1 MAAYEPT
8 MSYRLIYIFT
18 IHDAQ
23 HEGYWKIGKTSFD
36 SVNSYKQLSPNCAE
50 LNCAAHDRI
59 NQYTKTAMVEY
70 DLQYTELARRTV
82 TFSDGTTDT
91 ELFDDD
97 DVHNVLYNSGF
108 SARKFSNSN
117 QDSEWFEVPLSVA
130 IRAIQAVKEG
140 RTALTAAE
148 KSDGQTSFLPQ
159 TAPAVPKK
167 KSITLREEQVDCVN
181 RTLTIFRK
189 QNSMLWNCKMRFGKT
204 VTAYALIKKAGYQKV
219 IVVTHRPVVEDGWR
233 NDFDLIFGE
242 GDNRA
247 FLKKERFDTD
257 SSVYDAAMDA
267 RNDANLMTH
276 KNSGKAF
283 VYFAS
288 MQDLRGSKR
297 ADGKFDKNNAVFDM
311 DWDLVIYDEAHEGTQ
326 TERGKKVQALLQT
339 EKNGKIPKV
348 LQLSGTPYNILEE
361 YQDCNSYTWD
371 YVMEQR
377 RKREWDTLHPGN
389 HNPYADLPELRIL
402 TFDLGKNLPTA
413 YRYETM
419 ETAFNFTEFF
429 RVWTGDPTRD
439 FRPLPAGARIGD
451 FVHEADVRSFL
462 NLISSDDPESNYP
475 YSTPEYREMFRHTLW
490 MVPGVK
496 EAQALSKLLREHP
509 VFGTYRVANV
519 AGEGDAELPYDNALT
534 LVKQVIKKNRYTITI
549 SCGKLTTGVTVPEWT
564 AVMMLTG
571 SASTAASGYMQ
582 TIFRVQSAG
591 VLDGKQKERCYV
603 FDFAP
608 DRALNVI
615 SEVNRITKRGR
626 TNEEQNRIA
635 LGEFLNFCPVIAVD
649 GTRMVEYNVPK
660 MMRQIKRLTVDKAI
674 KSGFDDES
682 VYKQDTGIAMDE
694 DDVQLFHT
702 LSDKLSE
709 QKAAKKETKVS
720 INNQGLTKEEY
731 DKANKISN
739 KPKRERTKEDDD
751 LLKKLQEQKK
761 EREKVIRLL
770 RNVSIRLPL
779 LIYGAKVD
787 LTESIKM
794 ADFITLVDDE
804 SWQEFMPKTVDKPL
818 FRKLLKYY
826 DEDVVIGAGLRIRR
840 MAKAADEL
848 PPTKRAQRIAEIF
861 SHFRNPDKE
870 TVLTPWRVVNLHL
883 SNMVGG
889 YCFLNEKF
897 DAQDV
902 LDEPRLVDQ
911 GDVTEDIFLNP
922 DARILEMNSKSGLYP
937 LYMAYSLYAMK
948 LSGEEDKLP
957 LEQTQ
962 ALWREI
968 VEQQIF
974 VLCKTKMARSITR
987 RTLVG
992 YQDEW
997 TVNTTYIPHL
1007 LERMEK
1013 DPQRLAKKLQRTD
1026 TWGKEGEPMKFDA
1039 IVGNPPYQEMDGGG
1053 KGYSA
1058 KPVYNYFVDE
1068 AKAVEPHYISMITP
1082 SRWFSGGKGLDSF
1095 RAEMLQDKHLR
1106 KIVDYADNEA
1116 LFSNVSIVGGVNYFL
1131 WDSSYNG
1138 DCEVTSIRGEN
1149 SVTLNRDLSEYDIF
1163 IRNNNALQLIRRME
1177 ASTDRK
1183 MDAVVYPRNVFGIS
1197 SDLRGQ
1203 DSKDSEH
1210 QLALFSSQKSNSM
1223 AMSYVSGDEVQKQ
1236 HELIGKYKV
1245 IMGKVVPRGG
1255 EVGVD
1260 PSVGYRVTST
1270 LQVLSPG
1277 SVFTDSYL
1285 LLATFD
1291 HREEAIHFAEYMCL
1305 KFPRFLLHETYSSM
1319 NISKQNFR
1327 FVPFLDYSKE
1337 WTDNELFKRYGCSDE
1352 EISMI
1357 ESIIRPMEYVF
1368 HE

>member
-8 MSYRLIYIFT
+8 MSYRLIYIFA
-18 IHDAQ
+18 IHDKD
-23 HEGYWKIGKTSFD
+23 HEGYLKIGDTTFD
-36 SVNSYKQLSPNCAE
+36 STKSYKQLPPNCEE
-50 LNCAAHDRI
+50 LNQAARDRI
-59 NQYTKTAMVEY
+59 DDYTKTAMVAY
-70 DLQYTELARRTV
+70 DLQYTELARKVV
-82 TFSDGTTDT
+82 TFSDGEVETS
-91 ELFDDD
+91 LFRDKR
-97 DVHNVLYNSGF
+97 VHEVLYRSGYTSKNFWF
-108 SARKFSNSN
+108 SDRT
-117 QDSEWFEVPLSVA
+117 SEWFEVPLSVA

-148 KSDGQTSFLPQ
+148 KSEGQTSFLPQ
-159 TAPAVPKK
+159 TVPAAPKK
-167 KSITLREEQVDCVN
+167 RAITLRDEQVDCVN

-242 GDNRA
+242 GDDRA
-247 FLKKERFDTD
+247 FLKKDRFDTD

-267 RNDANLMTH
+267 RNDANLTAYQ
-276 KNSGKAF
+276 NSGTAF

-288 MQDLRGSKR
+288 MQDLRGSQR

-326 TERGKKVQALLQT
+326 TQRGQKVQSLLEA
-339 EKNGKIPKV
+339 EKNGKAPKV
-348 LQLSGTPYNILEE
+348 LQLSGTPYNLMQKYE
-361 YQDCNSYTWD
+361 NNVYTWD
-371 YVMEQR
+371 YVMEQK
-377 RKREWDTLHPGN
+377 RKREWDTLHPGD

-402 TFDLGKNLPTA
+402 TFDLGKSLPTS
-413 YRYETM
+413 YRYETLEM
-419 ETAFNFTEFF
+419 AFNFTEFL
-429 RVWTGDPTRD
+429 RVWTGDPARD
-439 FRPLPAGARIGD
+439 FRPLPAGAQVGD

-462 NLISSDDPESNYP
+462 DLISSENPESNYP

-496 EAQALSKLLREHP
+496 EASALSRLLKDHP
-509 VFGTYRVANV
+509 VFGAYKVANV
-519 AGEGDAELPYDNALT
+519 AGDGDAEMPYDNALT
-534 LVKQVIKKNRYTITI
+534 LVKQVIKANRYTITI

-571 SASTAASGYMQ
+571 SASTAAPGYMQ

-608 DRALNVI
+608 DRALNI
-615 SEVNRITKRGR
+615 LSEVNRVTKRGK
-626 TNEEQNRIA
+626 TNEEEYRKA

-649 GTRMVEYNVPK
+649 GTQMTAYSVSR
-660 MMRQIKRLTVDKAI
+660 MMRQIKRLTVDRAI

-682 VYKQDTGIAMDE
+682 VYKQDTGIVMDE

-709 QKAAKKETKVS
+709 QKAAKKETKVH
-720 INNQGLTKEEY
+720 INHQGLTGEEY
-731 DKANKISN
+731 EKADKISN

-794 ADFITLVDDE
+794 ADFITLVDEE

-826 DEDVVIGAGLRIRR
+826 DEDVVSGAGLRIRR

-848 PPTKRAQRIAEIF
+848 PPTERVKRIAEIF

-889 YCFLNEKF
+889 YCFLNEQF
-897 DAQDV
+897 DSQEV
-902 LDEPRLVDQ
+902 LEEPRLVDQ
-911 GDVTEDIFLNP
+911 GQVTEDIFLNP

-948 LSGEEDKLP
+948 LPGPEDKLP

-962 ALWREI
+962 ALWQET

-974 VLCKTKMARSITR
+974 VLCKTRMAESITW

-992 YQDEW
+992 YQDW

-1007 LERMEK
+1007 LERMEN

-1026 TWGKEGEPMKFDA
+1026 TWGKEGQPMKFDA

-1058 KPVYNYFVDE
+1058 KPIYNYFVGE
-1068 AKAVEPHYISMITP
+1068 AKAIEPHYISMITP
-1082 SRWFSGGKGLDSF
+1082 SRWFSGGKGLDDF

-1149 SVTLNRDLSEYDIF
+1149 TVTLNRDLSEYDIF

-1177 ASTDRK
+1177 VSSDRK
-1183 MDAVVYPRNVFGIS
+1183 MDDVVYPRNVFGIS

-1203 DSKDSEH
+1203 DNKDEKH
-1210 QLALFSSQKSNSM
+1210 QIALFSSQKSNSM
-1223 AMSYVSGDEVQKQ
+1223 AMSYISGDEVKKQ
-1236 HELIGKYKV
+1236 HGLIEKYKV

-1270 LQVLSPG
+1270 LQVLSPK

-1285 LLATFD
+1285 LLAAFD
-1291 HREEAIHFAEYMCL
+1291 SKAEAIHFAEYMCL
-1305 KFPRFLLHETYSSM
+1305 RFPRFLLHETYSSM

-1337 WTDNELFKRYGCSDE
+1337 WTDKELFERYGCNEE

>member
-1 MAAYEPT
+1 MAAYKPT

-23 HEGYWKIGKTSFD
+23 HEGYWKIGKTNFD
-36 SVNSYKQLSPNCAE
+36 SVNSYKQLPPNCAE
-50 LNCAAHDRI
+50 LNCAARDRI
-59 NQYTKTAMVEY
+59 DQYTKTAMVEY

-82 TFSDGTTDT
+82 TFPDGTT
-91 ELFDDD
+91 
-97 DVHNVLYNSGF
+97 
-108 SARKFSNSN
+108 
-117 QDSEWFEVPLSVA
+117 
-130 IRAIQAVKEG
+130 
-140 RTALTAAE
+140 
-148 KSDGQTSFLPQ
+148 
-159 TAPAVPKK
+159 
-167 KSITLREEQVDCVN
+167 
-181 RTLTIFRK
+181 
-189 QNSMLWNCKMRFGKT
+189 
-204 VTAYALIKKAGYQKV
+204 
-219 IVVTHRPVVEDGWR
+219 
-233 NDFDLIFGE
+233 
-242 GDNRA
+242 
-247 FLKKERFDTD
+247 DTD

-267 RNDANLMTH
+267 RNDANLTAYQ
-276 KNSGKAF
+276 NSGKAF

-288 MQDLRGSKR
+288 MQDLRGSQR

-326 TERGKKVQALLQT
+326 TQRGQKVQSLLEA
-339 EKNGKIPKV
+339 EKNGKAPKV
-348 LQLSGTPYNILEE
+348 LQLSGTPYNLMQKYE
-361 YQDCNSYTWD
+361 NNVYTWD
-371 YVMEQR
+371 YVMEQK
-377 RKREWDTLHPGN
+377 RKREWDTLHPGD

-402 TFDLGKNLPTA
+402 TFDLGKSLPTS
-413 YRYETM
+413 YRYETLEM
-419 ETAFNFTEFF
+419 AFNFTEFF
-429 RVWTGDPTRD
+429 RVWTGDPARD
-439 FRPLPAGARIGD
+439 FRPLPAGAQVGD

-462 NLISSDDPESNYP
+462 DLISSENPESNYP

-496 EAQALSKLLREHP
+496 EASALSRLLKDHP
-509 VFGTYRVANV
+509 VFGVYKVANV
-519 AGEGDAELPYDNALT
+519 AGDGDAEMPYDNALT
-534 LVKQVIKKNRYTITI
+534 LVKQVIKANRYTITI

-571 SASTAASGYMQ
+571 SASTAAPGYMQ

-608 DRALNVI
+608 DRALNVL
-615 SEVNRITKRGR
+615 SEVNRVTKRGK
-626 TNEEQNRIA
+626 TNEEEYRKA

-649 GTRMVEYNVPK
+649 GTQMTEYSVPK

-682 VYKQDTGIAMDE
+682 VYKQDTGMVMDE
-694 DDVQLFHT
+694 EDVELFHT

-709 QKAAKKETKVS
+709 QKAAKKETKIH
-720 INNQGLTKEEY
+720 INNQGLTNEEY
-731 DKANKISN
+731 EEASKLSN
-739 KPKRERTKEDDD
+739 KPKRERSKEDEE

-794 ADFITLVDDE
+794 ADFITLVDEE

-826 DEDVVIGAGLRIRR
+826 DEDVVSGAGLRIRR

-848 PPTKRAQRIAEIF
+848 PPTERVKRIAEIF

-889 YCFLNEKF
+889 YCFLNEQF
-897 DAQDV
+897 DPQEV
-902 LDEPRLVDQ
+902 LEEPRLVDQ
-911 GDVTEDIFLNP
+911 GQVTEDIFLNP
-922 DARILEMNSKSGLYP
+922 EARILEMNSKSGLYP

-948 LSGEEDKLP
+948 LPGPEDKLP

-962 ALWREI
+962 ALWQET

-974 VLCKTKMARSITR
+974 VLCKTRMAESITR

-992 YQDEW
+992 YQDW

-1007 LERMEK
+1007 LERMEN

-1026 TWGKEGEPMKFDA
+1026 TWGKEGQPMKFDA

-1058 KPVYNYFVDE
+1058 KPVYNYFVGE
-1068 AKAVEPHYISMITP
+1068 AKAIEPHYISMITP
-1082 SRWFSGGKGLDSF
+1082 SRWFSGGKGLDDF

-1149 SVTLNRDLSEYDIF
+1149 AVTLNRDLSEYDIF

-1177 ASTDRK
+1177 ESGDRK
-1183 MDAVVYPRNVFGIS
+1183 MDDVVYPRNVFGIS

-1203 DSKDSEH
+1203 DNKDEKH

-1223 AMSYVSGDEVQKQ
+1223 AMSYISGDEVQKQ

-1285 LLATFD
+1285 LLAAFD
-1291 HREEAIHFAEYMCL
+1291 SKTEAIHFAEYMCL

-1337 WTDNELFKRYGCSDE
+1337 WTDKELFKRYGCNEE
-1352 EISMI
+1352 EILMI

>member
-8 MSYRLIYIFT
+8 MSYRLIYIFA
-18 IHDAQ
+18 IHDKD
-23 HEGYWKIGKTSFD
+23 HEGYLKIGDTTFD
-36 SVNSYKQLSPNCAE
+36 STKSYKQLPPNCEE
-50 LNCAAHDRI
+50 LNQAARDRI
-59 NQYTKTAMVEY
+59 DDYTKTAMVAY
-70 DLQYTELARRTV
+70 DLQYTELARKVV
-82 TFSDGTTDT
+82 TFSDGEVETS
-91 ELFDDD
+91 LFRDKR
-97 DVHNVLYNSGF
+97 VHEVLYRSGYTSKNFWF
-108 SARKFSNSN
+108 SDRT
-117 QDSEWFEVPLSVA
+117 SEWFEVPLSVA

-148 KSDGQTSFLPQ
+148 KSEGQISFLPQ
-159 TAPAVPKK
+159 TVPAAPKK
-167 KSITLREEQVDCVN
+167 RAITLRDEQMDCVN

-204 VTAYALIKKAGYQKV
+204 VTAYALIKKANYQKV

-247 FLKKERFDTD
+247 FLKKDRFDTD

-267 RNDANLMTH
+267 RNDANLTAYQ
-276 KNSGKAF
+276 NSGKAF

-288 MQDLRGSKR
+288 MQDLRGSQR

-326 TERGKKVQALLQT
+326 TQRGQKVQSLLEA
-339 EKNGKIPKV
+339 EKNGKAPKV
-348 LQLSGTPYNILEE
+348 LQLSGTPYNLMQKYE
-361 YQDCNSYTWD
+361 NNVYTWD
-371 YVMEQR
+371 YVMEQK
-377 RKREWDTLHPGN
+377 RKREWDTLHPGD

-402 TFDLGKNLPTA
+402 TFDLGKSLPTS
-413 YRYETM
+413 YRYETLEM
-419 ETAFNFTEFF
+419 AFNFTEFF
-429 RVWTGDPTRD
+429 RVWTGDPARD
-439 FRPLPAGARIGD
+439 FRPLPAGAQVGD

-462 NLISSDDPESNYP
+462 DLISSENPESNYP

-496 EAQALSKLLREHP
+496 EASALSKLLKEHP
-509 VFGTYRVANV
+509 VFGAYKVANV
-519 AGEGDAELPYDNALT
+519 AGDGDAEMPYDNALT
-534 LVKQVIKKNRYTITI
+534 LVKQVIKANRYTITI

-571 SASTAASGYMQ
+571 SASAAASGYMQ

-626 TNEEQNRIA
+626 TNEEQNRAA

-649 GTRMVEYNVPK
+649 GTQMTAYSVSR
-660 MMRQIKRLTVDKAI
+660 MMRQIKRLTVDRAI

-682 VYKQDTGIAMDE
+682 VYKQDTGIVMDE

-709 QKAAKKETKVS
+709 QKAAKKETKVH
-720 INNQGLTKEEY
+720 INHQGLTGEEY
-731 DKANKISN
+731 EKADKISN

-794 ADFITLVDDE
+794 ADFITLVDEE

-826 DEDVVIGAGLRIRR
+826 DEDVVSGAGLRIRR

-848 PPTKRAQRIAEIF
+848 PPTERVKRIAEIF

-889 YCFLNEKF
+889 YCFLNEQF
-897 DAQDV
+897 DPQEV
-902 LDEPRLVDQ
+902 LEEPRLVDQ
-911 GDVTEDIFLNP
+911 GQVTEDIFLNP
-922 DARILEMNSKSGLYP
+922 EARILEMNSKSGLYP

-948 LSGEEDKLP
+948 LPGPEDKLP

-962 ALWREI
+962 ALWQET

-974 VLCKTKMARSITR
+974 VLCKTRMAESITR

-992 YQDEW
+992 YQDW

-1007 LERMEK
+1007 LERMEN
-1013 DPQRLAKKLQRTD
+1013 DPQRLAKKLEKPE
-1026 TWGKEGEPMKFDA
+1026 TWRKNGEPMTFDA
-1039 IVGNPPYQEMDGGG
+1039 IVGNPPYQIADGGNNA
-1053 KGYSA
+1053 SA
-1058 KPVYNYFVDE
+1058 MPVYQRFVE
-1068 AKAVEPHYISMITP
+1068 LATTIEPHYASMIMP
-1082 SRWFSGGKGLDSF
+1082 SRWYSGGRGLDDF
-1095 RAEMLQDKHLR
+1095 RANIMNDTRMRVLY
-1106 KIVDYADNEA
+1106 DYASSDYC
-1116 LFSNVSIVGGVNYFL
+1116 FPGVDISGGICYFL
-1131 WDSSYNG
+1131 WDKDYDGPCTVTNAESQIAHSVKRYLNEFPILVRSNAAISIIDKVARRKEQTLDTFVSSQKPFGLRTFARPDENG
-1138 DCEVTSIRGEN
+1138 DL
-1149 SVTLNRDLSEYDIF
+1149 TLRWNGG
-1163 IRNNNALQLIRRME
+1163 
-1177 ASTDRK
+1177 K
-1183 MDAVVYPRNVFGIS
+1183 GPIS
-1197 SDLRGQ
+1197 SDKVTG
-1203 DSKDSEH
+1203 
-1210 QLALFSSQKSNSM
+1210 
-1223 AMSYVSGDEVQKQ
+1223 GT
-1236 HELIGKYKV
+1236 ELIDKWKV
-1245 IMGKVVPRGG
+1245 IVSRVLYEHGGKADKNGQSRILSILEMLGPKEVCSETYIVVNSYDTEAEAAGL
-1255 EVGVD
+1255 
-1260 PSVGYRVTST
+1260 Y
-1270 LQVLSPG
+1270 
-1277 SVFTDSYL
+1277 SYL
-1285 LLATFD
+1285 KTK
-1291 HREEAIHFAEYMCL
+1291 FA
-1305 KFPRFLLHETYSSM
+1305 RFLIMQATSSIM
-1319 NISKQNFR
+1319 ITRGCFMFVPVQNFTE
-1327 FVPFLDYSKE
+1327 E
-1337 WTDNELFKRYGCSDE
+1337 WTDEKLYKKYELTEDE
-1352 EISMI
+1352 IAFV
-1357 ESIIRPMEYVF
+1357 ESTIRVME
-1368 HE
+1368 

>member
-1 MAAYEPT
+1 M
-8 MSYRLIYIFT
+8 
-18 IHDAQ
+18 
-23 HEGYWKIGKTSFD
+23 
-36 SVNSYKQLSPNCAE
+36 
-50 LNCAAHDRI
+50 
-59 NQYTKTAMVEY
+59 
-70 DLQYTELARRTV
+70 
-82 TFSDGTTDT
+82 
-91 ELFDDD
+91 
-97 DVHNVLYNSGF
+97 
-108 SARKFSNSN
+108 
-117 QDSEWFEVPLSVA
+117 
-130 IRAIQAVKEG
+130 
-140 RTALTAAE
+140 
-148 KSDGQTSFLPQ
+148 
-159 TAPAVPKK
+159 
-167 KSITLREEQVDCVN
+167 
-181 RTLTIFRK
+181 
-189 QNSMLWNCKMRFGKT
+189 
-204 VTAYALIKKAGYQKV
+204 
-219 IVVTHRPVVEDGWR
+219 
-233 NDFDLIFGE
+233 
-242 GDNRA
+242 
-247 FLKKERFDTD
+247 
-257 SSVYDAAMDA
+257 
-267 RNDANLMTH
+267 
-276 KNSGKAF
+276 
-283 VYFAS
+283 
-288 MQDLRGSKR
+288 
-297 ADGKFDKNNAVFDM
+297 
-311 DWDLVIYDEAHEGTQ
+311 
-326 TERGKKVQALLQT
+326 
-339 EKNGKIPKV
+339 
-348 LQLSGTPYNILEE
+348 
-361 YQDCNSYTWD
+361 
-371 YVMEQR
+371 
-377 RKREWDTLHPGN
+377 
-389 HNPYADLPELRIL
+389 
-402 TFDLGKNLPTA
+402 
-413 YRYETM
+413 
-419 ETAFNFTEFF
+419 AFNFTEFF
-429 RVWTGDPTRD
+429 RVWTGDPARD
-439 FRPLPAGARIGD
+439 FRPLPAGAQVGD

-462 NLISSDDPESNYP
+462 DLISSENPESNYP

-496 EAQALSKLLREHP
+496 EASALSRLLKDHP
-509 VFGTYRVANV
+509 VFGAYKVANV
-519 AGEGDAELPYDNALT
+519 AGDGDAEMPYDNALT
-534 LVKQVIKKNRYTITI
+534 LVKQVIKANRYTITI

-571 SASTAASGYMQ
+571 SASTAAPGYMQ

-626 TNEEQNRIA
+626 TNEEQNRAA
-635 LGEFLNFCPVIAVD
+635 LGEFLNFCPVIAMD
-649 GTRMVEYNVPK
+649 GTQMTAYSVSR
-660 MMRQIKRLTVDKAI
+660 MMRQIKRLTVDRAI

-682 VYKQDTGIAMDE
+682 VYKQDTGIVMDE

-709 QKAAKKETKVS
+709 QKAAKKETKVH
-720 INNQGLTKEEY
+720 INHQGLTGEEY
-731 DKANKISN
+731 EKADKISN

-794 ADFITLVDDE
+794 ADFITLVDEE

-826 DEDVVIGAGLRIRR
+826 DEDVVSGAGLRIRR

-848 PPTKRAQRIAEIF
+848 PPTERVKRIAEIF

-889 YCFLNEKF
+889 YCFLNEQF
-897 DAQDV
+897 DSQEV
-902 LDEPRLVDQ
+902 LEEPRLVDQ
-911 GDVTEDIFLNP
+911 GQVTEDIFLNP
-922 DARILEMNSKSGLYP
+922 EARILEMNSKSGLYP

-948 LSGEEDKLP
+948 LPGPEDKLP

-962 ALWREI
+962 ALWQET

-974 VLCKTKMARSITR
+974 VLCKTRMAESITR

-992 YQDEW
+992 YQDW

-1007 LERMEK
+1007 LERMEN

-1026 TWGKEGEPMKFDA
+1026 TWGKEGQPMKFDA

-1058 KPVYNYFVDE
+1058 KPVYNYFVGE
-1068 AKAVEPHYISMITP
+1068 AKAIEPHYISMITP
-1082 SRWFSGGKGLDSF
+1082 SRWFSGGKGLDDF

-1149 SVTLNRDLSEYDIF
+1149 AVTLNRDLSEYDIF

-1177 ASTDRK
+1177 ASGDRK
-1183 MDAVVYPRNVFGIS
+1183 MDDVVYPRNVFGIS

-1203 DSKDSEH
+1203 DNKDEKH

-1223 AMSYVSGDEVQKQ
+1223 AMSYISGDEVQKQ

-1285 LLATFD
+1285 LLAAFD
-1291 HREEAIHFAEYMCL
+1291 SKTEAIHFAEYMCL

-1337 WTDNELFKRYGCSDE
+1337 WTDKELFKRYGCNEE

>member
-1 MAAYEPT
+1 MAAYKPT

-23 HEGYWKIGKTSFD
+23 HEGYWKIGKTNFD
-36 SVNSYKQLSPNCAE
+36 SVNSYKQLPPNCEE
-50 LNCAAHDRI
+50 LNRAAHDRI
-59 NQYTKTAMVEY
+59 GQYTRTAMVEY

-82 TFSDGTTDT
+82 TFEDGTTDT

-148 KSDGQTSFLPQ
+148 KSEGQISFLPQ
-159 TAPAVPKK
+159 TVPAAPKK
-167 KSITLREEQVDCVN
+167 RAITLRDEQMDCVN
-181 RTLTIFRK
+181 QTLRVFRK
-189 QNSMLWNCKMRFGKT
+189 ENSMLWNCKMRFGKT

-247 FLKKERFDTD
+247 FLKKDRFDTD

-267 RNDANLMTH
+267 RNDANLTAYQ
-276 KNSGKAF
+276 NSGKAF

-288 MQDLRGSKR
+288 MQDLRGSQR

-326 TERGKKVQALLQT
+326 TQRGQKVQSLLEA
-339 EKNGKIPKV
+339 EKNGKAPKV
-348 LQLSGTPYNILEE
+348 LQLSGTPYNLMQKYE
-361 YQDCNSYTWD
+361 NNVYTWD
-371 YVMEQR
+371 YVMEQK
-377 RKREWDTLHPGN
+377 RKREWDTLHPGD

-402 TFDLGKNLPTA
+402 TFDLGKSLPTS
-413 YRYETM
+413 YRYETLEM
-419 ETAFNFTEFF
+419 AFNFTEFF
-429 RVWTGDPTRD
+429 RVWTGDPARD
-439 FRPLPAGARIGD
+439 FRPLPAGAQVGD

-462 NLISSDDPESNYP
+462 DLISSENPESNYP

-496 EAQALSKLLREHP
+496 EASALSRLLKDHP
-509 VFGTYRVANV
+509 VFGAYKIANV
-519 AGEGDAELPYDNALT
+519 AGDGDAEMPYDNALT
-534 LVKQVIKKNRYTITI
+534 LVKQVIKANRYTITI

-626 TNEEQNRIA
+626 TNEEQNRAA

-649 GTRMVEYNVPK
+649 GTQMTAYSVSR
-660 MMRQIKRLTVDKAI
+660 MMRQIKRLTVDRAI

-682 VYKQDTGIAMDE
+682 VYKQDTGIVMDE

-709 QKAAKKETKVS
+709 QKAAKKETKVH
-720 INNQGLTKEEY
+720 INHQGLTGEEY
-731 DKANKISN
+731 EKADKISN

-761 EREKVIRLL
+761 EREKVIGLL

-794 ADFITLVDDE
+794 ADFITLVDEE

-826 DEDVVIGAGLRIRR
+826 DEDVVSGAGLRIRR

-848 PPTKRAQRIAEIF
+848 PPTERVKRIAEIF

-883 SNMVGG
+883 SSMVGG
-889 YCFLNEKF
+889 YCFLNEQF
-897 DAQDV
+897 DSQEV
-902 LDEPRLVDQ
+902 LEEPRLVDQ
-911 GDVTEDIFLNP
+911 GQVTEDIFLNP
-922 DARILEMNSKSGLYP
+922 EARILEMNSKSGLYP

-948 LSGEEDKLP
+948 LPGPEDKLP

-962 ALWREI
+962 ALWQET

-974 VLCKTKMARSITR
+974 VLCKTRMAESITR

-992 YQDEW
+992 YQDW

-1013 DPQRLAKKLQRTD
+1013 DPQRLAKKLEKPE
-1026 TWGKEGEPMKFDA
+1026 TWRKNGEPMTFDA
-1039 IVGNPPYQEMDGGG
+1039 IVGNPPYQIADGGNNA
-1053 KGYSA
+1053 SA
-1058 KPVYNYFVDE
+1058 MPVYQRFVE
-1068 AKAVEPHYISMITP
+1068 LATTIEPHYASMIMP
-1082 SRWFSGGKGLDSF
+1082 SRWYSGGRGLDDF
-1095 RAEMLQDKHLR
+1095 RANIMNDTRMRVLY
-1106 KIVDYADNEA
+1106 DYASSDYC
-1116 LFSNVSIVGGVNYFL
+1116 FPGVDISGGICYFL
-1131 WDSSYNG
+1131 WDKDYDGPCTVTNAESQIAHSVKRYLNEFPILVRSNAAISIIDKVARRKEQTLDTFVSSQKPFGLRTFARPDENG
-1138 DCEVTSIRGEN
+1138 DL
-1149 SVTLNRDLSEYDIF
+1149 TLRWNGG
-1163 IRNNNALQLIRRME
+1163 
-1177 ASTDRK
+1177 K
-1183 MDAVVYPRNVFGIS
+1183 GPIS
-1197 SDLRGQ
+1197 SDKVTG
-1203 DSKDSEH
+1203 
-1210 QLALFSSQKSNSM
+1210 
-1223 AMSYVSGDEVQKQ
+1223 GT
-1236 HELIGKYKV
+1236 ELIDKWKV
-1245 IMGKVVPRGG
+1245 IVSRVLYEHGGKADKNGQSRILSILEMLGPKEVCSETYIVVNSYDTEAEAAGL
-1255 EVGVD
+1255 
-1260 PSVGYRVTST
+1260 Y
-1270 LQVLSPG
+1270 
-1277 SVFTDSYL
+1277 SYL
-1285 LLATFD
+1285 KTKFARFLIMQATSSIMITRGCFMFVPVQN
-1291 HREEAIHFAEYMCL
+1291 FAE
-1305 KFPRFLLHETYSSM
+1305 
-1319 NISKQNFR
+1319 
-1327 FVPFLDYSKE
+1327 E
-1337 WTDNELFKRYGCSDE
+1337 WTDEELYKKYELTENEIAF
-1352 EISMI
+1352 I
-1357 ESIIRPMEYVF
+1357 ESTIRVME
-1368 HE
+1368 

>member
-1 MAAYEPT
+1 MAAYKPT

-23 HEGYWKIGKTSFD
+23 HEGYWKIGKTNFD
-36 SVNSYKQLSPNCAE
+36 SVNSYKQLPPNCEE
-50 LNCAAHDRI
+50 LNRAAHDRI
-59 NQYTKTAMVEY
+59 GQYTRTAMVEY

-82 TFSDGTTDT
+82 TFEDGTTDT

-148 KSDGQTSFLPQ
+148 KSEGQISFLPQ
-159 TAPAVPKK
+159 TVPAAPKK
-167 KSITLREEQVDCVN
+167 RAITLRDEQMDCVN
-181 RTLTIFRK
+181 QTLRVFRK
-189 QNSMLWNCKMRFGKT
+189 ENSMLWNCKMRFGKT

-247 FLKKERFDTD
+247 FLKKDRFDTD

-267 RNDANLMTH
+267 RNDANLTAYQ
-276 KNSGKAF
+276 NSGKAF

-288 MQDLRGSKR
+288 MQDLRGSQR
-297 ADGKFDKNNAVFDM
+297 ADGKFDKNNTVFDM

-326 TERGKKVQALLQT
+326 TQRGQKVQSLLEA
-339 EKNGKIPKV
+339 EKNGKAPKI
-348 LQLSGTPYNILEE
+348 LQLSGTPYNLMQKYE
-361 YQDCNSYTWD
+361 NNVYTWD
-371 YVMEQR
+371 YVMEQK
-377 RKREWDTLHPGN
+377 RKREWDTLHPGD

-402 TFDLGKNLPTA
+402 TFDLGKSLPTS
-413 YRYETM
+413 YRYETLEM
-419 ETAFNFTEFF
+419 AFNFTEFF
-429 RVWTGDPTRD
+429 RVWTGDPARD
-439 FRPLPAGARIGD
+439 FRPLPAGAQVGD

-462 NLISSDDPESNYP
+462 DLISSENPESNYP

-496 EAQALSKLLREHP
+496 EASALSRLLKDHP
-509 VFGTYRVANV
+509 VFGAYKVANV
-519 AGEGDAELPYDNALT
+519 AGDGDAEMPYDNALT
-534 LVKQVIKKNRYTITI
+534 LVKQVIKANRYTITI

-571 SASTAASGYMQ
+571 SASTAAPGYMQ

-608 DRALNVI
+608 DRALNVL
-615 SEVNRITKRGR
+615 SEVNRVTKRGK
-626 TNEEQNRIA
+626 TNEEEYRKA

-649 GTRMVEYNVPK
+649 GTQMTEYSVPK

-682 VYKQDTGIAMDE
+682 VYKQDTGMVMDE
-694 DDVQLFHT
+694 EDVELFHT

-709 QKAAKKETKVS
+709 QKAAKKETKIH
-720 INNQGLTKEEY
+720 INNQGLTNEEY
-731 DKANKISN
+731 EEASKLSN
-739 KPKRERTKEDDD
+739 KPKRERSKEDEE
-751 LLKKLQEQKK
+751 LLKKLQDQRK
-761 EREKVIRLL
+761 ERDKVIRLL

-787 LTESIKM
+787 LTEEIHM
-794 ADFITLVDDE
+794 ADFIDLVDPE
-804 SWQEFMPKTVDKPL
+804 SWQEFMPKGVSTAL

-826 DEDVVIGAGLRIRR
+826 DEDVVSGAGLRIRR

-848 PPTKRAQRIAEIF
+848 PPTERVKRIAEIF

-883 SNMVGG
+883 SSMVGG
-889 YCFLNEKF
+889 YCFLNEQF
-897 DAQDV
+897 DAQEV
-902 LDEPRLVDQ
+902 LEEPRLVDQ
-911 GDVTEDIFLNP
+911 GQVTEDIFLNP
-922 DARILEMNSKSGLYP
+922 EARILEMNSKSGLYP

-948 LSGEEDKLP
+948 LPGPEDKLP

-962 ALWREI
+962 ALWQET

-974 VLCKTKMARSITR
+974 VLCKTRMAESITR

-992 YQDEW
+992 YQDW

-1007 LERMEK
+1007 LERMEN

-1026 TWGKEGEPMKFDA
+1026 TWGKEGQPMKFDA
-1039 IVGNPPYQEMDGGG
+1039 IVGNPPYQLETSGDSRQAVPI
-1053 KGYSA
+1053 YDLFVNTA
-1058 KPVYNYFVDE
+1058 KL
-1068 AKAVEPHYISMITP
+1068 VEPHYLSMIMP
-1082 SRWFSGGKGLDSF
+1082 SRWFAGGMGLDDFRNDMMHDHRIVKLVDYTNAKECFPQISISGG
-1095 RAEMLQDKHLR
+1095 
-1106 KIVDYADNEA
+1106 IC
-1116 LFSNVSIVGGVNYFL
+1116 YFL
-1131 WDSSYNG
+1131 WDSKYDGMCNFISIRNG
-1138 DCEVTSIRGEN
+1138 DVHSSNRALDEFPILVRYNEAISILHKIAAKKESRFDEIVSPLMPYGLPTNYRGKMEKERADDLALYASDGVTYIHRDEVNKGTNSVDKYKILISKTGAEHAGEPGKDGMFKVLTSSMRIINPGEVCTHSYFVIGAYDDYSHAENTLLYLKTKFVRALILLALTSIN
-1149 SVTLNRDLSEYDIF
+1149 LSK
-1163 IRNNNALQLIRRME
+1163 L
-1177 ASTDRK
+1177 
-1183 MDAVVYPRNVFGIS
+1183 VF
-1197 SDLRGQ
+1197 
-1203 DSKDSEH
+1203 
-1210 QLALFSSQKSNSM
+1210 
-1223 AMSYVSGDEVQKQ
+1223 
-1236 HELIGKYKV
+1236 
-1245 IMGKVVPRGG
+1245 P
-1255 EVGVD
+1255 
-1260 PSVGYRVTST
+1260 
-1270 LQVLSPG
+1270 
-1277 SVFTDSYL
+1277 
-1285 LLATFD
+1285 
-1291 HREEAIHFAEYMCL
+1291 
-1305 KFPRFLLHETYSSM
+1305 
-1319 NISKQNFR
+1319 
-1327 FVPFLDYSKE
+1327 FVPMQDFSKT
-1337 WTDNELFKRYGCSDE
+1337 WTDEELYKKYELTEDE
-1352 EISMI
+1352 IAFV
-1357 ESIIRPMEYVF
+1357 ESTIRVME
-1368 HE
+1368 

>member
-8 MSYRLIYIFT
+8 MSYRLIYVFA
-18 IHDAQ
+18 IHDKD
-23 HEGYWKIGKTSFD
+23 HEGYLKIGDTTFD
-36 SVNSYKQLSPNCAE
+36 STKSYKQLPPNCEE
-50 LNCAAHDRI
+50 LNQAARDRI
-59 NQYTKTAMVEY
+59 DDYTKTAMVAY
-70 DLQYTELARRTV
+70 DLQYTELARKVV
-82 TFSDGTTDT
+82 TFSDGEVETS
-91 ELFDDD
+91 LFRDKR
-97 DVHNVLYNSGF
+97 VHEVLYRSGYTSKNFWF
-108 SARKFSNSN
+108 SDRT
-117 QDSEWFEVPLSVA
+117 SEWFEVPLSVA
-130 IRAIQAVKEG
+130 IRAIRAVKEG

-148 KSDGQTSFLPQ
+148 KSEGQIGFLPQ
-159 TAPAVPKK
+159 TVPAAPKK
-167 KSITLREEQVDCVN
+167 RAITLRDEQMDCVN

-204 VTAYALIKKAGYQKV
+204 VTAYALIRKAGYQKV

-242 GDNRA
+242 GDDRA
-247 FLKKERFDTD
+247 FLKKDRFDTD

-267 RNDANLMTH
+267 RNDANLTAYQ
-276 KNSGKAF
+276 NSGKAF

-288 MQDLRGSKR
+288 MQDLRGSQR

-326 TERGKKVQALLQT
+326 TQRGQKVQSLLEA
-339 EKNGKIPKV
+339 EKNGKAPKV
-348 LQLSGTPYNILEE
+348 LQLSGTPYNLMQKYE
-361 YQDCNSYTWD
+361 NNVYTWD
-371 YVMEQR
+371 YVMEQK
-377 RKREWDTLHPGN
+377 RKREWDTLHPGD

-402 TFDLGKNLPTA
+402 TFDLGKSLPTS
-413 YRYETM
+413 YRYETLEM
-419 ETAFNFTEFF
+419 AFNFTEFF
-429 RVWTGDPTRD
+429 RVWTGDPARD
-439 FRPLPAGARIGD
+439 FRPLPAGAQVGD

-462 NLISSDDPESNYP
+462 DLISSENPESNYP

-496 EAQALSKLLREHP
+496 EASALSRLLKDHP
-509 VFGTYRVANV
+509 VFGAYKVANV
-519 AGEGDAELPYDNALT
+519 AGDGDAEMPYDNALT
-534 LVKQVIKKNRYTITI
+534 LVKQVIKANRYTITI

-626 TNEEQNRIA
+626 TNEEQNRVA

-649 GTRMVEYNVPK
+649 GTQMTAYSVSR
-660 MMRQIKRLTVDKAI
+660 MMRQIKRLTVDRAI

-682 VYKQDTGIAMDE
+682 VYKQDTGIVMDE

-709 QKAAKKETKVS
+709 QKAAKKETKVH
-720 INNQGLTKEEY
+720 INHQGLTGEEY
-731 DKANKISN
+731 EKADKISN

-794 ADFITLVDDE
+794 ADFITLVDEE

-826 DEDVVIGAGLRIRR
+826 DEDVVSGAGLRIRR

-848 PPTKRAQRIAEIF
+848 PPTERVKRIAEIF

-883 SNMVGG
+883 SSMVGG
-889 YCFLNEKF
+889 YCFLNEQF
-897 DAQDV
+897 DSQEV
-902 LDEPRLVDQ
+902 LEEPRLVDQ
-911 GDVTEDIFLNP
+911 GQVTEDIFLNP
-922 DARILEMNSKSGLYP
+922 EARILEMNSKSGLYP

-948 LSGEEDKLP
+948 LPGAEDKLP

-962 ALWREI
+962 ALWQET

-974 VLCKTKMARSITR
+974 VLCKTRMAESITR

-992 YQDEW
+992 YQDW

-1007 LERMEK
+1007 LERMEN
-1013 DPQRLAKKLQRTD
+1013 DPQRLAKKLEKPE
-1026 TWGKEGEPMKFDA
+1026 TWRKNGEPMTFDA
-1039 IVGNPPYQEMDGGG
+1039 IVGNPPYQIADGGNNA
-1053 KGYSA
+1053 SA
-1058 KPVYNYFVDE
+1058 MPVYQRFVE
-1068 AKAVEPHYISMITP
+1068 LATTIEPHYASMIMP
-1082 SRWFSGGKGLDSF
+1082 SRWYSGGRGLDDF
-1095 RAEMLQDKHLR
+1095 RANIMNDTRMRVLY
-1106 KIVDYADNEA
+1106 DYASSDYC
-1116 LFSNVSIVGGVNYFL
+1116 FPGVDISGGICYFL
-1131 WDSSYNG
+1131 WDKDYDGPCTVTNAESQIAHSVKRYLNEFPILVRSNAAISIIDKVARRKEQTLDTFVSSQKPFGLRTFARPDENG
-1138 DCEVTSIRGEN
+1138 DL
-1149 SVTLNRDLSEYDIF
+1149 TLRWNGG
-1163 IRNNNALQLIRRME
+1163 
-1177 ASTDRK
+1177 K
-1183 MDAVVYPRNVFGIS
+1183 GPIS
-1197 SDLRGQ
+1197 SDKVTG
-1203 DSKDSEH
+1203 
-1210 QLALFSSQKSNSM
+1210 
-1223 AMSYVSGDEVQKQ
+1223 GT
-1236 HELIGKYKV
+1236 ELIDKWKV
-1245 IMGKVVPRGG
+1245 IVSRVLYEHGGKADKNGQSRILSILEMLGPKEVCSETYIVVNSYDTEAEAAGL
-1255 EVGVD
+1255 
-1260 PSVGYRVTST
+1260 Y
-1270 LQVLSPG
+1270 
-1277 SVFTDSYL
+1277 SYL
-1285 LLATFD
+1285 KTK
-1291 HREEAIHFAEYMCL
+1291 FA
-1305 KFPRFLLHETYSSM
+1305 RFLIMQATSSIM
-1319 NISKQNFR
+1319 ITRGCFMFVPVQNFTE
-1327 FVPFLDYSKE
+1327 E
-1337 WTDNELFKRYGCSDE
+1337 WTDEKLYKKYELTEDE
-1352 EISMI
+1352 IAFI
-1357 ESIIRPMEYVF
+1357 ESTIRVME
-1368 HE
+1368 

>member
-1 MAAYEPT
+1 M
-8 MSYRLIYIFT
+8 
-18 IHDAQ
+18 
-23 HEGYWKIGKTSFD
+23 
-36 SVNSYKQLSPNCAE
+36 
-50 LNCAAHDRI
+50 
-59 NQYTKTAMVEY
+59 
-70 DLQYTELARRTV
+70 
-82 TFSDGTTDT
+82 
-91 ELFDDD
+91 
-97 DVHNVLYNSGF
+97 
-108 SARKFSNSN
+108 
-117 QDSEWFEVPLSVA
+117 
-130 IRAIQAVKEG
+130 
-140 RTALTAAE
+140 
-148 KSDGQTSFLPQ
+148 
-159 TAPAVPKK
+159 
-167 KSITLREEQVDCVN
+167 
-181 RTLTIFRK
+181 
-189 QNSMLWNCKMRFGKT
+189 
-204 VTAYALIKKAGYQKV
+204 
-219 IVVTHRPVVEDGWR
+219 VTHRPVVEDGWR

-247 FLKKERFDTD
+247 FLKKDRFDTD

-267 RNDANLMTH
+267 RNDANLTAYQ
-276 KNSGKAF
+276 NSGKAF

-288 MQDLRGSKR
+288 MQDLRGSQR

-326 TERGKKVQALLQT
+326 TQRGQKVQSLLEA
-339 EKNGKIPKV
+339 EKNGKAPKV
-348 LQLSGTPYNILEE
+348 LQLSGTPYNLMQKYE
-361 YQDCNSYTWD
+361 NNVYTWD
-371 YVMEQR
+371 YVMEQK
-377 RKREWDTLHPGN
+377 RKREWDTLHPGD

-402 TFDLGKNLPTA
+402 TFDLGKSLPTS
-413 YRYETM
+413 YRYETLEM
-419 ETAFNFTEFF
+419 AFNFTEFF
-429 RVWTGDPTRD
+429 RVWTGDPARD
-439 FRPLPAGARIGD
+439 FRPLPAGAQVGD

-462 NLISSDDPESNYP
+462 DLISSENPESNYP

-496 EAQALSKLLREHP
+496 EASALSKLLKEHP
-509 VFGTYRVANV
+509 VFGAYKVANV
-519 AGEGDAELPYDNALT
+519 AGDGDAEMPYDNALT
-534 LVKQVIKKNRYTITI
+534 LVKQVIKANRYTITI

-626 TNEEQNRIA
+626 TNEEQNRAA

-649 GTRMVEYNVPK
+649 GTQMTEYSVPK

-682 VYKQDTGIAMDE
+682 VYKQDTGIVMDE

-709 QKAAKKETKVS
+709 QKAAKKETKVH
-720 INNQGLTKEEY
+720 INHQGLTGEEY
-731 DKANKISN
+731 EKADKISN

-794 ADFITLVDDE
+794 ADFITLVDEE

-826 DEDVVIGAGLRIRR
+826 DEDVVSGAGLRIRR

-848 PPTKRAQRIAEIF
+848 PPTERVKRIAEIF

-889 YCFLNEKF
+889 YCFLNEQF
-897 DAQDV
+897 DPQEV
-902 LDEPRLVDQ
+902 LEEPRLVDQ
-911 GDVTEDIFLNP
+911 GQVTEDIFLNP
-922 DARILEMNSKSGLYP
+922 EARILEMNSKSGLYP

-948 LSGEEDKLP
+948 LPGPEDKLP

-962 ALWREI
+962 ALWQET

-974 VLCKTKMARSITR
+974 VLCKTRMAESITR

-992 YQDEW
+992 YQDW

-1007 LERMEK
+1007 LERMEN

-1026 TWGKEGEPMKFDA
+1026 TWGKEGQPMKFDA

-1058 KPVYNYFVDE
+1058 KPVYNYFVGE
-1068 AKAVEPHYISMITP
+1068 AKAIEPHYISMITP
-1082 SRWFSGGKGLDSF
+1082 SRWFSGGKGLDDF

-1149 SVTLNRDLSEYDIF
+1149 AVTLNRDLSEYDIF

-1177 ASTDRK
+1177 ASSDRK
-1183 MDAVVYPRNVFGIS
+1183 MDDVVYPRNVFGIS

-1203 DSKDSEH
+1203 DNKDEKH
-1210 QLALFSSQKSNSM
+1210 QIALFSSQKSNSM
-1223 AMSYVSGDEVQKQ
+1223 AMSYISGDEVQKQ

-1285 LLATFD
+1285 LLAAFD
-1291 HREEAIHFAEYMCL
+1291 SKAEAIHFAEYMCL

-1337 WTDNELFKRYGCSDE
+1337 WTDKELFERYGCNEE

-1357 ESIIRPMEYVF
+1357 ESIIRLMEYVF

>member
-1 MAAYEPT
+1 MFNIAGIDLLEQELLDHERTLLEILLQDKTTKKNIIWATDDYAELGEPYSFKKEILPELVT
-8 MSYRLIYIFT
+8 GEQDSLIQPRVEKALEHQTNRTRDKAEVFTPSWICNAQNNLVDEQWFGRKDVFNIQKEMSWKATADKIAFPDDRQHTWQKYV
-18 IHDAQ
+18 DAQ
-23 HEGYWKIGKTSFD
+23 RLEIS
-36 SVNSYKQLSPNCAE
+36 C
-50 LNCAAHDRI
+50 
-59 NQYTKTAMVEY
+59 
-70 DLQYTELARRTV
+70 
-82 TFSDGTTDT
+82 
-91 ELFDDD
+91 
-97 DVHNVLYNSGF
+97 
-108 SARKFSNSN
+108 
-117 QDSEWFEVPLSVA
+117 
-130 IRAIQAVKEG
+130 
-140 RTALTAAE
+140 
-148 KSDGQTSFLPQ
+148 
-159 TAPAVPKK
+159 
-167 KSITLREEQVDCVN
+167 
-181 RTLTIFRK
+181 
-189 QNSMLWNCKMRFGKT
+189 
-204 VTAYALIKKAGYQKV
+204 
-219 IVVTHRPVVEDGWR
+219 
-233 NDFDLIFGE
+233 
-242 GDNRA
+242 
-247 FLKKERFDTD
+247 
-257 SSVYDAAMDA
+257 
-267 RNDANLMTH
+267 
-276 KNSGKAF
+276 GKA
-283 VYFAS
+283 
-288 MQDLRGSKR
+288 
-297 ADGKFDKNNAVFDM
+297 
-311 DWDLVIYDEAHEGTQ
+311 
-326 TERGKKVQALLQT
+326 
-339 EKNGKIPKV
+339 PKV
-348 LQLSGTPYNILEE
+348 LQLSGTPYNLMQKYE
-361 YQDCNSYTWD
+361 NNVYTWD
-371 YVMEQR
+371 YVMEQK
-377 RKREWDTLHPGN
+377 RKREWDTLHPGD

-402 TFDLGKNLPTA
+402 TFDLGKSLPTS
-413 YRYETM
+413 YRYETLEM
-419 ETAFNFTEFF
+419 AFNFTEFF
-429 RVWTGDPTRD
+429 RVWTGDPARD
-439 FRPLPAGARIGD
+439 FRPLPAGAQVGD

-462 NLISSDDPESNYP
+462 DLISSENPESNYP

-496 EAQALSKLLREHP
+496 EASALSRLLKDHP
-509 VFGTYRVANV
+509 VFGAYKVANV
-519 AGEGDAELPYDNALT
+519 AGDGDAEMPYDNALT
-534 LVKQVIKKNRYTITI
+534 LVKQVIKANRYTITI

-626 TNEEQNRIA
+626 TNEEQNRAA

-649 GTRMVEYNVPK
+649 GTQMTAYSVSR
-660 MMRQIKRLTVDKAI
+660 MMRQIKRLTVDRAI

-682 VYKQDTGIAMDE
+682 VYKQDTGIVMDE

-709 QKAAKKETKVS
+709 QKASKKETKVH
-720 INNQGLTKEEY
+720 INHQGLTGEEY
-731 DKANKISN
+731 EKADKISN

-794 ADFITLVDDE
+794 ADFITLVDEE

-826 DEDVVIGAGLRIRR
+826 DEDVVSGAGLRIRR

-848 PPTKRAQRIAEIF
+848 PPTERVKRIAEIF

-889 YCFLNEKF
+889 YCFLNEQF
-897 DAQDV
+897 DSQEV
-902 LDEPRLVDQ
+902 LEEPRLVDQ
-911 GDVTEDIFLNP
+911 GQVTEDIFLNP
-922 DARILEMNSKSGLYP
+922 EARILEMNSKSGLYP

-948 LSGEEDKLP
+948 LPGPEDKLP

-962 ALWREI
+962 ALWQET

-974 VLCKTKMARSITR
+974 VLCKTRMAESITR

-992 YQDEW
+992 YQDW
-997 TVNTTYIPHL
+997 TVNTAYIPHL
-1007 LERMEK
+1007 LERMEN

-1026 TWGKEGEPMKFDA
+1026 TWGKEGQPMKFDA

-1058 KPVYNYFVDE
+1058 KPVYNYFVGE
-1068 AKAVEPHYISMITP
+1068 AKAIEPHYISMITP
-1082 SRWFSGGKGLDSF
+1082 SRWFSGGKGLDDF

-1149 SVTLNRDLSEYDIF
+1149 AVTLNRDLSEYDIF

-1177 ASTDRK
+1177 ASSDRK
-1183 MDAVVYPRNVFGIS
+1183 MDDVVYPRNVFGIS

-1203 DSKDSEH
+1203 DNKDEKH
-1210 QLALFSSQKSNSM
+1210 QIALFSSQKSNSM
-1223 AMSYVSGDEVQKQ
+1223 AMSYISGDEVQKQ

-1285 LLATFD
+1285 LLAAFD
-1291 HREEAIHFAEYMCL
+1291 SKAEAIHFAEYMCL

-1337 WTDNELFKRYGCSDE
+1337 WTDKELFKRYGCNEE

>member
-1 MAAYEPT
+1 MAAYKPT

-23 HEGYWKIGKTSFD
+23 HEGYWKIGKTNFD
-36 SVNSYKQLSPNCAE
+36 SVNSYKQLPPNCAE
-50 LNCAAHDRI
+50 LNCAARDRI
-59 NQYTKTAMVEY
+59 DQYTKTAMVEY

-82 TFSDGTTDT
+82 TFPDGTTDT

-148 KSDGQTSFLPQ
+148 KSEGQISFLPQ
-159 TAPAVPKK
+159 AVPAAPKK
-167 KSITLREEQVDCVN
+167 RAITLRDEQMDCVN
-181 RTLTIFRK
+181 QTLRVFRK
-189 QNSMLWNCKMRFGKT
+189 ENSMLWNCKMRFGKT
-204 VTAYALIKKAGYQKV
+204 VTAYALIKKTGYQKV

-247 FLKKERFDTD
+247 FLKKDRFDTD

-267 RNDANLMTH
+267 RNDANLTAYQ
-276 KNSGKAF
+276 NSGKAF

-288 MQDLRGSKR
+288 MQDLRGSQR

-326 TERGKKVQALLQT
+326 TQRGQKVQSLLEA
-339 EKNGKIPKV
+339 EKNGKAPKV
-348 LQLSGTPYNILEE
+348 LQLSGTPYNLMQKYE
-361 YQDCNSYTWD
+361 NNVYTWD
-371 YVMEQR
+371 YVMEQK
-377 RKREWDTLHPGN
+377 RKREWDTLHPGD

-402 TFDLGKNLPTA
+402 TFDLGKSLPTS
-413 YRYETM
+413 YRYETLEM
-419 ETAFNFTEFF
+419 AFNFTEFF
-429 RVWTGDPTRD
+429 RVWTGDPARD
-439 FRPLPAGARIGD
+439 FRPLPAGAQVGD

-462 NLISSDDPESNYP
+462 DLISSENPESNYP

-496 EAQALSKLLREHP
+496 EASALSRLLKDHP
-509 VFGTYRVANV
+509 VFGAYKVANV
-519 AGEGDAELPYDNALT
+519 AGDGDAEMPYDNALT
-534 LVKQVIKKNRYTITI
+534 LVKQVIKANRYTITI

-626 TNEEQNRIA
+626 TNEEQNRAA

-649 GTRMVEYNVPK
+649 GTQMTAYSVSR
-660 MMRQIKRLTVDKAI
+660 MMRQIKRLTVDRAI

-682 VYKQDTGIAMDE
+682 VYKQDTGIVMDE

-702 LSDKLSE
+702 LSDKLGE
-709 QKAAKKETKVS
+709 QKAAKKETKVH
-720 INNQGLTKEEY
+720 INHQGLTGEEY
-731 DKANKISN
+731 EKADKISN

-794 ADFITLVDDE
+794 ADFITLVDEE

-826 DEDVVIGAGLRIRR
+826 DEDVVSGAGLRIRR

-848 PPTKRAQRIAEIF
+848 PPTERVKRIAEIF

-889 YCFLNEKF
+889 YCFLNEQF
-897 DAQDV
+897 DPQEV
-902 LDEPRLVDQ
+902 LEEPRLVDQ
-911 GDVTEDIFLNP
+911 EQVTEDIFLNP
-922 DARILEMNSKSGLYP
+922 TARILEMNSKSGLYP

-948 LSGEEDKLP
+948 LPGPEDKLP

-962 ALWREI
+962 ALWQET

-974 VLCKTKMARSITR
+974 VLCKTRMAESITR

-992 YQDEW
+992 YQDW

-1007 LERMEK
+1007 LERMEN
-1013 DPQRLAKKLQRTD
+1013 DPQRLAKKLEKPE
-1026 TWGKEGEPMKFDA
+1026 TWRKNGEPMTFDA
-1039 IVGNPPYQEMDGGG
+1039 IVGNPPYQIADGGNNA
-1053 KGYSA
+1053 SA
-1058 KPVYNYFVDE
+1058 MPVYQRFVE
-1068 AKAVEPHYISMITP
+1068 LAITIEPHYASMIMP
-1082 SRWFSGGKGLDSF
+1082 SRWYSGGRGLDDF
-1095 RAEMLQDKHLR
+1095 RANIMNDTRMRVLY
-1106 KIVDYADNEA
+1106 DYASSDYC
-1116 LFSNVSIVGGVNYFL
+1116 FPGVDISGGICYFL
-1131 WDSSYNG
+1131 WDKDYDGPCTVTNAESQIAHSVKRYLNEFPILVRSNAAISIIDKVARRKEQTLDTFVSSQKPFGLRTFARPDENG
-1138 DCEVTSIRGEN
+1138 DL
-1149 SVTLNRDLSEYDIF
+1149 TLRWNGG
-1163 IRNNNALQLIRRME
+1163 
-1177 ASTDRK
+1177 K
-1183 MDAVVYPRNVFGIS
+1183 GPIS
-1197 SDLRGQ
+1197 SDKVTG
-1203 DSKDSEH
+1203 
-1210 QLALFSSQKSNSM
+1210 
-1223 AMSYVSGDEVQKQ
+1223 GT
-1236 HELIGKYKV
+1236 ELIDKWKV
-1245 IMGKVVPRGG
+1245 IVSRVLYEHGGKADKNGQSRILSILEMLGPKEVCSETYIVVNSYDTEAEAAGL
-1255 EVGVD
+1255 
-1260 PSVGYRVTST
+1260 Y
-1270 LQVLSPG
+1270 
-1277 SVFTDSYL
+1277 SYL
-1285 LLATFD
+1285 KTK
-1291 HREEAIHFAEYMCL
+1291 FA
-1305 KFPRFLLHETYSSM
+1305 RFLIMQATSSIM
-1319 NISKQNFR
+1319 ITRGCFMFVPVQNFTE
-1327 FVPFLDYSKE
+1327 E
-1337 WTDNELFKRYGCSDE
+1337 WTDEKLYKKYELTEDE
-1352 EISMI
+1352 IAFI
-1357 ESIIRPMEYVF
+1357 ESTIRVME
-1368 HE
+1368 

>member
-1 MAAYEPT
+1 MAAYKPT

-23 HEGYWKIGKTSFD
+23 HEGYWKIGKTNFD
-36 SVNSYKQLSPNCAE
+36 SVNSYKQLPPNCAE
-50 LNCAAHDRI
+50 LNCAARDRI
-59 NQYTKTAMVEY
+59 DQYTKTAMVEY

-82 TFSDGTTDT
+82 TFPDGTTDT

-148 KSDGQTSFLPQ
+148 KSEGQISFLPQ
-159 TAPAVPKK
+159 AVPAAPKK
-167 KSITLREEQVDCVN
+167 RAITLRDEQMDCVN
-181 RTLTIFRK
+181 QTLRVFRK
-189 QNSMLWNCKMRFGKT
+189 ENSMLWNCKMRFGKT

-247 FLKKERFDTD
+247 FLKKDRFDTD

-267 RNDANLMTH
+267 RNDANLTAYQ
-276 KNSGKAF
+276 NSGKAF

-288 MQDLRGSKR
+288 MQDLRGSQR

-326 TERGKKVQALLQT
+326 TQRGQKVQSLLEA
-339 EKNGKIPKV
+339 EKNGKAPKV
-348 LQLSGTPYNILEE
+348 LQLSGTPYNLMQKYE
-361 YQDCNSYTWD
+361 NNVYTWD
-371 YVMEQR
+371 YVMEQK
-377 RKREWDTLHPGN
+377 RKREWDTLHPGD

-402 TFDLGKNLPTA
+402 TFDLGKSLPTS
-413 YRYETM
+413 YRYETLEM
-419 ETAFNFTEFF
+419 AFNFTEFF
-429 RVWTGDPTRD
+429 RVWTGYPARD
-439 FRPLPAGARIGD
+439 FHPLPAGAQVGD

-462 NLISSDDPESNYP
+462 DLISSENPESNYP

-496 EAQALSKLLREHP
+496 EASALSRMLKDHP
-509 VFGTYRVANV
+509 VFGAYKVANV
-519 AGEGDAELPYDNALT
+519 AGDGDAEMPYDNALT
-534 LVKQVIKKNRYTITI
+534 LVKQVIKANRYTITI

-626 TNEEQNRIA
+626 TNEEQNRAA

-649 GTRMVEYNVPK
+649 GTQMTAYSVSR
-660 MMRQIKRLTVDKAI
+660 MMRQIKRLTVDRAI

-682 VYKQDTGIAMDE
+682 VYKQDTGIVMDE

-709 QKAAKKETKVS
+709 QKAAKKETKVH
-720 INNQGLTKEEY
+720 INHQGLTGEEY
-731 DKANKISN
+731 EKADKISN

-794 ADFITLVDDE
+794 ADFITLVDEE

-826 DEDVVIGAGLRIRR
+826 DEDVVSGAGLRIRR

-848 PPTKRAQRIAEIF
+848 PPTERVKRIAEIF

-889 YCFLNEKF
+889 YCFLNEQF
-897 DAQDV
+897 DSQEV
-902 LDEPRLVDQ
+902 LEEPRLVDQ
-911 GDVTEDIFLNP
+911 GQVTEDIFLNP
-922 DARILEMNSKSGLYP
+922 EARILEMNSKSGLYP

-948 LSGEEDKLP
+948 LPGPEDKLP

-962 ALWREI
+962 ALWQET

-974 VLCKTKMARSITR
+974 VLCKTRMAESITR

-992 YQDEW
+992 YQDW

-1026 TWGKEGEPMKFDA
+1026 TWGKEGQPMKFDA
-1039 IVGNPPYQEMDGGG
+1039 IVGNPPYQEDTGGG
-1053 KGYSA
+1053 SA
-1058 KPVYNYFVDE
+1058 ANVAAKQARPVYNLFVDQ
-1068 AKAVEPHYISMITP
+1068 AKTMQPHYISMIMP
-1082 SRWFSGGKGLDSF
+1082 ARWYAGGIGLNDF
-1095 RAEMLQDKHLR
+1095 RNEMLNDPHLIR
-1106 KIVDYADNEA
+1106 LTDFVNSKDCFSTVDIA
-1116 LFSNVSIVGGVNYFL
+1116 GGICYFL
-1131 WDSSYNG
+1131 WDR
-1138 DCEVTSIRGEN
+1138 DKEEVCEVTNVSGLERHTMRRNLNEFGE
-1149 SVTLNRDLSEYDIF
+1149 IF
-1163 IRNNNALQLIRRME
+1163 IRSNESLSIIHKVLSRSE
-1177 ASTDRK
+1177 HFLTDRVQPI
-1183 MDAVVYPRNVFGIS
+1183 DAFGFPSAARGEKEPFDGCIS
-1197 SDLRGQ
+1197 LI
-1203 DSKDSEH
+1203 H
-1210 QLALFSSQKSNSM
+1210 SQ
-1223 AMSYVSGDEVQKQ
+1223 GT
-1236 HELIGKYKV
+1236 
-1245 IMGKVVPRGG
+1245 
-1255 EVGVD
+1255 
-1260 PSVGYRVTST
+1260 GY
-1270 LQVLSPG
+1270 
-1277 SVFTDSYL
+1277 
-1285 LLATFD
+1285 
-1291 HREEAIHFAEYMCL
+1291 I
-1305 KFPRFLLHETYSSM
+1305 K
-1319 NISKQNFR
+1319 
-1327 FVPFLDYSKE
+1327 
-1337 WTDNELFKRYGCSDE
+1337 
-1352 EISMI
+1352 
-1357 ESIIRPMEYVF
+1357 
-1368 HE
+1368 

>member
-1 MAAYEPT
+1 M
-8 MSYRLIYIFT
+8 
-18 IHDAQ
+18 
-23 HEGYWKIGKTSFD
+23 
-36 SVNSYKQLSPNCAE
+36 
-50 LNCAAHDRI
+50 
-59 NQYTKTAMVEY
+59 
-70 DLQYTELARRTV
+70 
-82 TFSDGTTDT
+82 
-91 ELFDDD
+91 
-97 DVHNVLYNSGF
+97 
-108 SARKFSNSN
+108 
-117 QDSEWFEVPLSVA
+117 
-130 IRAIQAVKEG
+130 
-140 RTALTAAE
+140 
-148 KSDGQTSFLPQ
+148 
-159 TAPAVPKK
+159 
-167 KSITLREEQVDCVN
+167 
-181 RTLTIFRK
+181 
-189 QNSMLWNCKMRFGKT
+189 
-204 VTAYALIKKAGYQKV
+204 
-219 IVVTHRPVVEDGWR
+219 
-233 NDFDLIFGE
+233 
-242 GDNRA
+242 
-247 FLKKERFDTD
+247 
-257 SSVYDAAMDA
+257 
-267 RNDANLMTH
+267 
-276 KNSGKAF
+276 
-283 VYFAS
+283 
-288 MQDLRGSKR
+288 
-297 ADGKFDKNNAVFDM
+297 
-311 DWDLVIYDEAHEGTQ
+311 
-326 TERGKKVQALLQT
+326 
-339 EKNGKIPKV
+339 
-348 LQLSGTPYNILEE
+348 
-361 YQDCNSYTWD
+361 
-371 YVMEQR
+371 
-377 RKREWDTLHPGN
+377 
-389 HNPYADLPELRIL
+389 
-402 TFDLGKNLPTA
+402 
-413 YRYETM
+413 
-419 ETAFNFTEFF
+419 AFNFTEFF
-429 RVWTGDPTRD
+429 RVWTGDPARD
-439 FRPLPAGARIGD
+439 FRPLPAGAQVGD

-462 NLISSDDPESNYP
+462 DLISSENPESNYP

-496 EAQALSKLLREHP
+496 EASALSRLLKDHP
-509 VFGTYRVANV
+509 VFGAYKIANV
-519 AGEGDAELPYDNALT
+519 AGDGDAEMPYDNALT
-534 LVKQVIKKNRYTITI
+534 LVKQVIKANRYTITI

-626 TNEEQNRIA
+626 TNEEQNRAA

-649 GTRMVEYNVPK
+649 GTQMTAYSVSK
-660 MMRQIKRLTVDKAI
+660 MMRQIKRLTVDRAI

-682 VYKQDTGIAMDE
+682 VYKQDTGIVMDE

-709 QKAAKKETKVS
+709 QKAAKKETKVH
-720 INNQGLTKEEY
+720 INHQGLTGEEY
-731 DKANKISN
+731 EKADKISN

-794 ADFITLVDDE
+794 ADFITLVDEE

-826 DEDVVIGAGLRIRR
+826 DEDVVSGAGLRIRR

-848 PPTKRAQRIAEIF
+848 PPTERVKRIAEIF

-883 SNMVGG
+883 SSMVGG
-889 YCFLNEKF
+889 YCFLNEQF
-897 DAQDV
+897 DSQEV
-902 LDEPRLVDQ
+902 LEEPRLVDQ
-911 GDVTEDIFLNP
+911 GQVTEDIFLNP
-922 DARILEMNSKSGLYP
+922 EARILEMNSKSGLYP

-948 LSGEEDKLP
+948 LPGPEDKLP

-962 ALWREI
+962 ALWQET

-974 VLCKTKMARSITR
+974 VLCKTRMAESITR

-992 YQDEW
+992 YQDW

-1007 LERMEK
+1007 LERMEN

-1026 TWGKEGEPMKFDA
+1026 TWGKEGQPMKFDA

-1058 KPVYNYFVDE
+1058 KPVYNYFVGE
-1068 AKAVEPHYISMITP
+1068 AKAIEPHYISMITP
-1082 SRWFSGGKGLDSF
+1082 SRWFSGGKGLDDF

-1149 SVTLNRDLSEYDIF
+1149 AVTLNRDLSEYDIF

-1177 ASTDRK
+1177 ASNDRK
-1183 MDAVVYPRNVFGIS
+1183 MDDVVYPRNVFGIS

-1203 DSKDSEH
+1203 DNKDEKH

-1223 AMSYVSGDEVQKQ
+1223 AMSYISGDEVQKQ

-1285 LLATFD
+1285 LLAAFD
-1291 HREEAIHFAEYMCL
+1291 SKAEAIHFAEYMCL
-1305 KFPRFLLHETYSSM
+1305 RFPRFLLHETYSSM

-1337 WTDNELFKRYGCSDE
+1337 WTDKELFKRYGCNEE

>member
-1 MAAYEPT
+1 MAAYKPT

-23 HEGYWKIGKTSFD
+23 HEGYWKIGKTNFD
-36 SVNSYKQLSPNCAE
+36 SVNSYKQLPPNCAE
-50 LNCAAHDRI
+50 LNCAARDRI
-59 NQYTKTAMVEY
+59 DQYTKTAMVEY

-82 TFSDGTTDT
+82 TFPDGTTDT

-148 KSDGQTSFLPQ
+148 KSEGQISFLPQ
-159 TAPAVPKK
+159 AVPAAPKK
-167 KSITLREEQVDCVN
+167 RAITLRDEQMDCVN
-181 RTLTIFRK
+181 QTLRVFRK
-189 QNSMLWNCKMRFGKT
+189 ENSMLWNCKMRFGKT

-247 FLKKERFDTD
+247 FLKKDRFDTD

-267 RNDANLMTH
+267 RNDANLTAYQ
-276 KNSGKAF
+276 NSGKAF

-288 MQDLRGSKR
+288 MQDLRGSQR

-326 TERGKKVQALLQT
+326 TQRGQKVQSLLEA
-339 EKNGKIPKV
+339 EKNGKAPKV
-348 LQLSGTPYNILEE
+348 LQLSGTPYNLMQKYE
-361 YQDCNSYTWD
+361 NNVYTWD
-371 YVMEQR
+371 YVMEQK
-377 RKREWDTLHPGN
+377 RKREWDTLHPGD

-402 TFDLGKNLPTA
+402 TFDLGKSLPTS
-413 YRYETM
+413 YRYETLEM
-419 ETAFNFTEFF
+419 AFNFTEFF
-429 RVWTGDPTRD
+429 RVWTGDPARD
-439 FRPLPAGARIGD
+439 FRPLPAGAQVGD

-462 NLISSDDPESNYP
+462 DLISSENPESNYP

-496 EAQALSKLLREHP
+496 EASALSRLLKDHP
-509 VFGTYRVANV
+509 VFGAYKVANV
-519 AGEGDAELPYDNALT
+519 AGDGDAEMPYDNALT
-534 LVKQVIKKNRYTITI
+534 LVKQVIKANRYTITI

-626 TNEEQNRIA
+626 TNEEQNRAA

-649 GTRMVEYNVPK
+649 GTQMTAYSVSR
-660 MMRQIKRLTVDKAI
+660 MMRQIKRLTVDRAI

-682 VYKQDTGIAMDE
+682 VYKQDTGIVMDE

-709 QKAAKKETKVS
+709 QKAAKKETKVH
-720 INNQGLTKEEY
+720 INHQGLTGEEY
-731 DKANKISN
+731 EKADKISN

-787 LTESIKM
+787 LTERIKM
-794 ADFITLVDDE
+794 ADFITLVDEE

-826 DEDVVIGAGLRIRR
+826 DEDVVSGAGLRIRR

-848 PPTKRAQRIAEIF
+848 PPTERVKRIAEIF

-889 YCFLNEKF
+889 YCFLNEQF
-897 DAQDV
+897 DPQEV
-902 LDEPRLVDQ
+902 LEEPRLVDQ
-911 GDVTEDIFLNP
+911 EQVTEDIFLNP
-922 DARILEMNSKSGLYP
+922 EARILEMNSKSGLYP

-948 LSGEEDKLP
+948 LPGPEDKLP

-962 ALWREI
+962 ALWQET

-974 VLCKTKMARSITR
+974 VLCKTRMAESITR

-992 YQDEW
+992 YQNW

-1007 LERMEK
+1007 LERMEN

-1026 TWGKEGEPMKFDA
+1026 TWGKEGQPMKFDA
-1039 IVGNPPYQEMDGGG
+1039 IVGNPPYQEMDGGNNA
-1053 KGYSA
+1053 SA
-1058 KPVYNYFVDE
+1058 SPVYDLFVQE
-1068 AKAVEPHYISMITP
+1068 AIDMNPHYVSMLIP
-1082 SRWFSGGKGLDSF
+1082 ARWYSGGKGLDQF
-1095 RAEMLQDKHLR
+1095 RTNMLNDAHLS
-1106 KIVDYADNEA
+1106 KIVDFTSSTD
-1116 LFSNVSIVGGVNYFL
+1116 LFPTVDIAGGLCYFL
-1131 WDSSYNG
+1131 WDNSHDGKCVFTNYRNG
-1138 DCEVTSIRGEN
+1138 VESTI
-1149 SVTLNRDLSEYDIF
+1149 TKYLNEHGT
-1163 IRNNNALQLIRRME
+1163 LIRYPMADSIVHKVLAHNEEKLSSMVSSRKPFGLATNVNPLEEGDLILRYNKGTGRYLRSMISTGTELIDKWKVMISYLSAEHAGQPDKNGMFRVLSTTEILPPEYICTETYLIAGAFNTEAE
-1177 ASTDRK
+1177 ASN
-1183 MDAVVYPRNVFGIS
+1183 YYNY
-1197 SDLRGQ
+1197 LRTR
-1203 DSKDSEH
+1203 
-1210 QLALFSSQKSNSM
+1210 F
-1223 AMSYVSGDEVQKQ
+1223 V
-1236 HELIGKYKV
+1236 
-1245 IMGKVVPRGG
+1245 
-1255 EVGVD
+1255 
-1260 PSVGYRVTST
+1260 
-1270 LQVLSPG
+1270 
-1277 SVFTDSYL
+1277 
-1285 LLATFD
+1285 
-1291 HREEAIHFAEYMCL
+1291 
-1305 KFPRFLLHETYSSM
+1305 RFLLSQIAVSQHITRAS
-1319 NISKQNFR
+1319 FD
-1327 FVPFLDYSKE
+1327 FVPVQDFTKE
-1337 WTDNELFKRYGCSDE
+1337 WTDEKLYKKYELTEDE
-1352 EISMI
+1352 IAFI
-1357 ESIIRPMEYVF
+1357 ESTIRVME
-1368 HE
+1368 

>member
-1 MAAYEPT
+1 MCKAWQLIFSCFSLCALVK
-8 MSYRLIYIFT
+8 RCLIYIFT

-23 HEGYWKIGKTSFD
+23 HEGYWKIGKTNFD
-36 SVNSYKQLSPNCAE
+36 SVNSYKQLPPNCAE
-50 LNCAAHDRI
+50 LNCAARDRI
-59 NQYTKTAMVEY
+59 DQYTKTAMVEY

-82 TFSDGTTDT
+82 TFPDGTTDT

-148 KSDGQTSFLPQ
+148 KSEGQISFLPQ
-159 TAPAVPKK
+159 TVPVAPKK
-167 KSITLREEQVDCVN
+167 RAITLRDEQMDCVN
-181 RTLTIFRK
+181 QTLRVFRK
-189 QNSMLWNCKMRFGKT
+189 ENSMLWNCKMRFGKT

-247 FLKKERFDTD
+247 FLKKDRFDTD

-267 RNDANLMTH
+267 RNDANLTAYQ
-276 KNSGKAF
+276 NSGKAF

-288 MQDLRGSKR
+288 MQDLRGSQR

-326 TERGKKVQALLQT
+326 TQRGQKVQSLLEA
-339 EKNGKIPKV
+339 EKNGKAPKV
-348 LQLSGTPYNILEE
+348 LQLSGTPYNLMQKYE
-361 YQDCNSYTWD
+361 NNVYTWD
-371 YVMEQR
+371 YVMEQK
-377 RKREWDTLHPGN
+377 RKREWDTLHPGD

-402 TFDLGKNLPTA
+402 TFDLGKSLPTS
-413 YRYETM
+413 YRYETLEM
-419 ETAFNFTEFF
+419 AFNFTEFF
-429 RVWTGDPTRD
+429 RVWTGDPARD
-439 FRPLPAGARIGD
+439 FRPLPAGAQVGD

-462 NLISSDDPESNYP
+462 DLISSENPESNYP

-496 EAQALSKLLREHP
+496 EASALSRLLKDHP
-509 VFGTYRVANV
+509 VFGAYKVANV
-519 AGEGDAELPYDNALT
+519 AGDGDAEMPYDNALT
-534 LVKQVIKKNRYTITI
+534 LVKQVIKANRYTITI

-608 DRALNVI
+608 DRALKVI

-626 TNEEQNRIA
+626 TNEEQNRAA

-649 GTRMVEYNVPK
+649 GTQMTAYSVSR
-660 MMRQIKRLTVDKAI
+660 MMRQIKRLTVDRAI

-682 VYKQDTGIAMDE
+682 VYKQDTGIVMDE

-709 QKAAKKETKVS
+709 QKAAKKETKVH
-720 INNQGLTKEEY
+720 INHQGLTGEEY
-731 DKANKISN
+731 EKADKISN
-739 KPKRERTKEDDD
+739 KPKRERTKEDDN

-794 ADFITLVDDE
+794 ADFITLVDEE

-826 DEDVVIGAGLRIRR
+826 DEDVVSGAGLRIRR

-848 PPTKRAQRIAEIF
+848 PPTERVKRIAEIF

-883 SNMVGG
+883 SSMVGG
-889 YCFLNEKF
+889 YCFLNEQF
-897 DAQDV
+897 DPQEV
-902 LDEPRLVDQ
+902 LEEPRLVDQ
-911 GDVTEDIFLNP
+911 GQVTEDIFLNP
-922 DARILEMNSKSGLYP
+922 EARILEMNSKSGLYP

-948 LSGEEDKLP
+948 LPGPEDKLP

-962 ALWREI
+962 ALWQET

-974 VLCKTKMARSITR
+974 VLCKTRMAESITR

-992 YQDEW
+992 YQDW

-1007 LERMEK
+1007 LERMEN

-1026 TWGKEGEPMKFDA
+1026 TWGKEGQPMKFDA
-1039 IVGNPPYQEMDGGG
+1039 IVGNPPYQLETSGDSRQAVPI
-1053 KGYSA
+1053 YDLFVNTA
-1058 KPVYNYFVDE
+1058 KL
-1068 AKAVEPHYISMITP
+1068 VEPHYLSMIMP
-1082 SRWFSGGKGLDSF
+1082 SRWFAGGMGLDDFRNDMMHDHRIVKLVDYTNAKECFPQISISGG
-1095 RAEMLQDKHLR
+1095 
-1106 KIVDYADNEA
+1106 IC
-1116 LFSNVSIVGGVNYFL
+1116 YFL
-1131 WDSSYNG
+1131 WDSKYDGMCNFISIRNG
-1138 DCEVTSIRGEN
+1138 DVHSSNRALDEFPILVRYNEAISILHKIAAKKESRFDEIVSPLMPYGLPTNYRGKMEKDRADDLALYASDGVTYIHRDEVNKGTNSVDKYKILISKTGAEHAGEPGKDGMFKVLTSSMRIINPGEVCTHSYFVIGAYDDYSHAENTLLYLKTKFVRALILLALTSIN
-1149 SVTLNRDLSEYDIF
+1149 LSK
-1163 IRNNNALQLIRRME
+1163 L
-1177 ASTDRK
+1177 
-1183 MDAVVYPRNVFGIS
+1183 VF
-1197 SDLRGQ
+1197 
-1203 DSKDSEH
+1203 
-1210 QLALFSSQKSNSM
+1210 
-1223 AMSYVSGDEVQKQ
+1223 
-1236 HELIGKYKV
+1236 
-1245 IMGKVVPRGG
+1245 P
-1255 EVGVD
+1255 
-1260 PSVGYRVTST
+1260 
-1270 LQVLSPG
+1270 
-1277 SVFTDSYL
+1277 
-1285 LLATFD
+1285 
-1291 HREEAIHFAEYMCL
+1291 
-1305 KFPRFLLHETYSSM
+1305 
-1319 NISKQNFR
+1319 
-1327 FVPFLDYSKE
+1327 FVPMQDFSKT
-1337 WTDNELFKRYGCSDE
+1337 WTDEELYKKYELTEDE
-1352 EISMI
+1352 IAFV
-1357 ESIIRPMEYVF
+1357 ESTIRVME
-1368 HE
+1368 